1 MGKVVNF
8 ADYAD
13 DMPLSEWAQFLKDQA
28 EDLILLAN
36 AYEASPT
43 ILTKEATS
51 DSLDRIEGLLSGA
64 RRSLNQ
70 GSPA

>member
-13 DMPLSEWAQFLKDQA
+13 DLPLPEWAQFLKDQG
-28 EDLILLAN
+28 EDFILLAN
-36 AYEASPT
+36 AHEAVPT
-43 ILTKEATS
+43 LLTKQAAS

-70 GSPA
+70 GAA